1 MGAAGMATDLCGR
14 TIREKKMKAVT
25 LAASIVALSAFEA
38 SASFTGCRIGGTAG
52 VTASVTEATATS
64 PLFVGG
70 SIGLDG
76 FGTDGADIGVLAGCD
91 LQVGDRFVV
100 GAFGDFVFRDHEWSL
115 TATDGVDSLK
125 LSTPFGN
132 QWTIGVRGGVTLTP
146 TSMLYALVGYSEAEG
161 GDIGI
166 SVNGASVGSV
176 SLGDLKGW
184 TVGGG
189 IETEMLKNLVVGL
202 EYRYQHFDTRSLDL
216 GIANVDFDT
225 DAHSVRLNVAWRF
238 GGSETLVPMK

>member
-1 MGAAGMATDLCGR
+1 MKLGIATAAA
-14 TIREKKMKAVT
+14 
-25 LAASIVALSAFEA
+25 LALTA
-38 SASFTGCRIGGTAG
+38 SAAQASWTNCRVGGTAG
-52 VTASVTEATATS
+52 MTATVTELTATS
-64 PLFVGG
+64 PFFPGG
-70 SIGLDG
+70 SVGLDG

-100 GAFGDFVFRDHEWSL
+100 GAFADWVHRDHEFSI

-125 LSTPFGN
+125 LATPFGN
-132 QWTIGVRGGVTLTP
+132 QWTIGARAGVLTTP
-146 TSMLYALVGYSEAEG
+146 TTLVYGLVGYTEAEG
-161 GDIGI
+161 GDIGL
-166 SVNGASVGSV
+166 SFNGTSVGSV

-189 IETEMLKNLVVGL
+189 VETEVLKNLVLGL
-202 EYRYQHFDTRSLDL
+202 EYRYQHFQTRELDL